1 MAKQTTKTTTEELT
15 FHERVIAIQGELKAP
30 KSQYNSFGKYS
41 YRNQED
47 ILEAVKPL
55 LTKYGLSLTITDEI
69 KEVGGLVFVEARAIL
84 HSPEGSVEAKAQAG
98 IDPNRKGMDISQ
110 SFGSS
115 SSYARK
121 YCLNGMFLID
131 DNRDSDTTNTHGKE
145 TNSAQQAAD
154 LVKKPWLNEGT
165 PEFAKAQA
173 YVKAGNSVADIKKK
187 YSISKTVEAKLLA

>member
-1 MAKQTTKTTTEELT
+1 MAKKTETEELT

-55 LTKYGLSLTITDEI
+55 LNKYGLSLTITDEI

-121 YCLNGMFLID
+121 YCLNGIFLID
-131 DNRDSDTTNTHGKE
+131 DTRDSDATNTHDKP
-145 TNSAQQAAD
+145 QATT
-154 LVKKPWLNEGT
+154 LVQKAWLNEGT

-173 YVKAGNSVADIKKK
+173 YIKAGNSIADIKKK

>member
-1 MAKQTTKTTTEELT
+1 MAKKTETQTKVEDLT
-15 FHERVIAIQGELKAP
+15 FHGRVVSIQSELKAP

-55 LTKYGLSLTITDEI
+55 LNKYGLSLTITDEI

-121 YCLNGMFLID
+121 YCLNGIFLID
-131 DNRDSDTTNTHGKE
+131 DTRDSDATNTHDKP
-145 TNSAQQAAD
+145 QATT
-154 LVKKPWLNEGT
+154 LVQKAWLNEGT

-173 YVKAGNSVADIKKK
+173 YIKAGNSIADIKKK

>member
-1 MAKQTTKTTTEELT
+1 MAKKTETEELT

-55 LTKYGLSLTITDEI
+55 LNKYGLSLTITDEI

-115 SSYARK
+115 ASYARK
-121 YCLNGMFLID
+121 YCLNGIFLID
-131 DNRDSDTTNTHGKE
+131 DTRDSDATNTHDKP
-145 TNSAQQAAD
+145 QATT
-154 LVKKPWLNEGT
+154 LVQKAWLNEGT

-173 YVKAGNSVADIKKK
+173 YIKAGNSIADIKKK

>member
-1 MAKQTTKTTTEELT
+1 MAKKTETKTEELT
-15 FHERVIAIQGELKAP
+15 FHERVIAIQTELKAP

-55 LTKYGLSLTITDEI
+55 LNTYGLSLTITDEI

-84 HSPEGSVEAKAQAG
+84 HSPDGSVEAKAQAG

-121 YCLNGMFLID
+121 YCLNGIFLID
-131 DNRDSDTTNTHGKE
+131 DTRDSDATNTHDKP
-145 TNSAQQAAD
+145 QATT
-154 LVKKPWLNEGT
+154 LVKKAWLNEGT

-173 YVKAGNSVADIKKK
+173 YIKAGNSIADIKKK